1 MRLQSL
7 NEYLLFLILRYLPIS
22 DIIAL
27 RKTCKV
33 LYHATRTKGLW
44 NSLLQSLPS
53 ERQSLPP
60 YAKPYESLDADTLE
74 AVVQR
79 LSRLADKWAAGN
91 LSPVKTWRLRL
102 AQSITWLRLVN
113 GNWLFVASS
122 NNNVSK
128 ISCWDLSLVFQG
140 YIEPLAEAY
149 LPGQVKTAKLEV
161 QTCGVVLS
169 LGLGPESSSI
179 HVITLRQHSGRHV
192 FSELCCVEDSSHV
205 LLLCGDIIGCAVR
218 QGAVVPHVVNWKTG
232 EIHSIPPP
240 STGGDNPGRRN
251 VPHLMTI
258 WGEFLV
264 VLRTNTLEFYT
275 LPSPVSG
282 PILFVKSI
290 KTPTIWEAAVCGSA
304 HMDPANTAPLR
315 LITLTPAGITLC
327 VIEHHDFAGFNN
339 DTICPNS
346 CLAKGPYRLY
356 LSGSFPETYE
366 EPWYRLCIG
375 ETGHRALWIATD
387 EDVDECYNNPAHFVY
402 TSVPLLLSEMPMPRV
417 TWNDDTDEPALW
429 ALPCVDFDEALG
441 LTVVGNCFGELA
453 IYDHDGRYPERCCN
467 LGADFTNQPL
477 SKEAHLPTVPLK
489 LDLPVAP
496 RREMTDSELNNSVL
510 SQWSKDHLIYP
521 EEWRTDWLGYD
532 TYWHW
537 DLWHGIQCDFAWLL
551 EHAYGFP
558 GTVIPQA
565 YRYDLDLGEQHLLF
579 RVGNRYLLF
588 NSAGTEFRSWP
599 LSETGLFFIPDSG
612 IESYICRTAV
622 TEYSRYS
629 IMLASEGMWKHR
641 NRWAEM
647 VERGGCP
654 DERFLLAPE

>member
-1 MRLQSL
+1 MTLTSL
-7 NEYLLFLILRYLPIS
+7 GEYLIILVCLELPLV
-22 DIIAL
+22 DITSL
-27 RKTCKV
+27 RQVCRCLTEATNAKV
-33 LYHATRTKGLW
+33 LWIKILDQRIRNAGTVVPSYLKGHDV
-44 NSLLQSLPS
+44 
-53 ERQSLPP
+53 
-60 YAKPYESLDADTLE
+60 LDAVALE
-74 AVVQR
+74 ALVRR
-79 LSRLADKWAAGN
+79 LSRLADKWEAGN
-91 LSPVKTWRLRL
+91 LSPIEISRLRL

-122 NNNVSK
+122 DNNVSR

-140 YIEPLAEAY
+140 SVEPVAEAY
-149 LPGQVKTAKLEV
+149 LPGRVKTAKLEV
-161 QTCGVVLS
+161 QSSGVVLA

-240 STGGDNPGRRN
+240 PNGRDIPGRRN

-264 VLRTNTLEFYT
+264 VLGTNTLEFYT
-275 LPSPVSG
+275 FPSLVNDS
-282 PILFVKSI
+282 ILFVKAI

-304 HMDPANTAPLR
+304 HMPPIAPLR

-327 VIEHHDFAGFNN
+327 VIEHHDFAGFND
-339 DTICPNS
+339 DTICPNF
-346 CLAKGPYRLY
+346 CIAKCPQRIY
-356 LSGSFPETYE
+356 LSEEDE

-375 ETGHRALWIATD
+375 ETGQRALWIATD
-387 EDVDECYNNPAHFVY
+387 EDLDEIFNNPAHFVY
-402 TSVPLLLSEMPMPRV
+402 VNVPLLPSDAPTPRI
-417 TWNDDTDEPALW
+417 TWNDDADEPALW

-467 LGADFTNQPL
+467 LATDFTDRL
-477 SKEAHLPTVPLK
+477 TSKEVLLPTVPLK

-496 RREMTDSELNNSVL
+496 RREMTDSELNNSVI
-510 SQWSKDHLIYP
+510 SQWSKDHLDLP
-521 EEWRTDWLGYD
+521 EDWSTAWLGYEG
-532 TYWHW
+532 YWQW
-537 DLWHGIQCDFAWLL
+537 DRWHGIPCDSAWLL

-558 GTVIPQA
+558 GPVIPQA
-565 YRYDLDLGEQHLLF
+565 YKYDPDLSEQHLLC

-588 NSAGTEFRSWP
+588 MWAESEIRSWP
-599 LSETGLFFIPDSG
+599 LSEAGEFDVLASETQP
-612 IESYICRTAV
+612 YICRTAK
-622 TEYSRYS
+622 TERRRYS
-629 IMLASEGMWKHR
+629 TMLASERMCKGR
-641 NRWAEM
+641 NRWVEM
-647 VERGGCP
+647 AGRGGCP
-654 DERFLLAPE
+654 DERFLVQE